1 MLVRVVDGVL
11 RPKDRILLMSNGPNA
26 CIAEVVENTL
36 PKPRDRHNIHHDPQ
50 YYRVRNHLVDFLV
63 NRSKLYQ
70 TGEASRPA
78 RPPLVRPGIDG
89 TGEAPAEAPAKIINL
104 RH

>member
-1 MLVRVVDGVL
+1 M
-11 RPKDRILLMSNGPNA
+11 
-26 CIAEVVENTL
+26 ENTL
-36 PKPRDRHNIHHDPQ
+36 PRPRDRHNIHHDPQ

-70 TGEASRPA
+70 TGETA
-78 RPPLVRPGIDG
+78 RTAQPPVSRPGIE
-89 TGEAPAEAPAKIINL
+89 TGGESSAKIINL